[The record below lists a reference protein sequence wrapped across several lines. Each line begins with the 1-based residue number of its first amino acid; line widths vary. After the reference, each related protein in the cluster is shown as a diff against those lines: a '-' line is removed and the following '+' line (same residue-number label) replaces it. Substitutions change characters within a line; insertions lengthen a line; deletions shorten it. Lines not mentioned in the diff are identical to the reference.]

1 MKHFSE
7 TQKRGVLVKYIC
19 GYPVKELSKQLGVH
33 STTLYRWLNI
43 WKKDLPNYTLAD
55 LQIQDIGTIIIY
67 AEDLR
72 QQLTDS
78 EQTLNIIHE
87 SKVFQAIP
95 TNQRIEMALRLSE
108 EYPASML
115 CKTFEISLSTF
126 YYHKRLAIKV
136 PERQYREDHLRTA
149 IAEIFTESR
158 GRFGSEKIRLQLK
171 NRGVNVSK
179 KRIIRLME
187 IMGLHSKSAEP
198 PYYSPSNDRPLED
211 TYDVQ
216 IL

>member
-19 GYPVKELSKQLGVH
+19 GYPVKDLSKQLGVH
-33 STTLYRWLNI
+33 TTTLYRWLSI

-55 LQIQDIGTIIIY
+55 LSIQDVGTIIIY
-67 AEDLR
+67 TEDLR
-72 QQLTDS
+72 QQLTDL
-78 EQTLNIIHE
+78 EQSLNIIHE

-95 TNQRIEMALRLSE
+95 INQRIEMALRLSE
-108 EYPASML
+108 EHPVSLL
-115 CKTFEISLSTF
+115 CKTFEINPSTF
-126 YYHKRLAIKV
+126 YYYKRLAIKV
-136 PERQYREDHLRTA
+136 PERQYREDRLRTA

-158 GRFGSEKIRLQLK
+158 GRFGSERIRLQLK

-187 IMGLHSKSAEP
+187 SMGLHSKSAEP
-198 PYYSPSNDRPLED
+198 PYYTPSNARPLEN
-211 TYDVQ
+211 TYNVQ